1 MGFAKPLV
9 IVFYQLQFQNTYS
22 DVTLACDG
30 KFFPAHKLVLSTCSD
45 YFNEMLQ
52 WTQCRYNFLMHYYEW
67 ICYKFEF
74 ILWNKLLLLKLKCFL
89 GTNLIHKIKGL
100 IVFVPSYSLK
110 MFIQNFLND
119 LNIYQFFPYQWIKD
133 FSTYITKNYFFY

>member
-9 IVFYQLQFQNTYS
+9 IVFYQLQFQNSYS

-74 ILWNKLLLLKLKCFL
+74 ILWNKLLLLKLKFFL

-100 IVFVPSYSLK
+100 IVFWSCICPILLFENVYKTFFK
-110 MFIQNFLND
+110 MFWTFFS
-119 LNIYQFFPYQWIKD
+119 FFPNLSIYSK
-133 FSTYITKNYFFY
+133 YIY